1 MRGKR
6 KEKIGKDSTNI
17 LKLASQLKIRVFRK
31 SISSKSMTMNLGAIR
46 VLRKL

>member
-31 SISSKSMTMNLGAIR
+31 SMTMNLGAIR